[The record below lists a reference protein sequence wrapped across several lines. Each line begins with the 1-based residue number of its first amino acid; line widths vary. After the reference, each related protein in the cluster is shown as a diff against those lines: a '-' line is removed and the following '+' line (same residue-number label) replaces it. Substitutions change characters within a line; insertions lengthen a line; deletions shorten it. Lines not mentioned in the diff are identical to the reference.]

1 MQDRLQEIYR
11 IEMDEMGWVS
21 NLQDFVVHDG
31 PGLRVLI
38 FLRGCPLKCHWC
50 QNPENQDTSPQLSY
64 RKSLCLDCMQCAEVC
79 PVPGAIIKDK
89 EKRVDRTKCIK
100 CMNCIDACLGK
111 ALQKVGE
118 QMSIQQ
124 VLRSVLPYKPF
135 FDHSDRGGITLSGGD
150 PAFQPVFTLALLRAC
165 REHGIHT
172 AVETCGYTKYDK
184 LKPIVEASD
193 LVIYDIK
200 HMDENSHIHGTGIS
214 NRLILENLS
223 RLCKEVDTEI
233 VVHIPLISGF
243 NDDEEN
249 IGEIAKFVSSLNK
262 IRHVDLLPF
271 NELALEKY
279 RALGINWE
287 YTEVKRQSSE
297 HLARL
302 KEIVESYGLEAT
314 VGGLW

>member
-38 FLRGCPLKCHWC
+38 FLRGCPLKCRWC
-50 QNPENQDTSPQLSY
+50 QNPENQDPSPQISY
-64 RKSLCLDCMQCAEVC
+64 RKSLCLECMRCTEVC
-79 PVPGAIIKDK
+79 PVPGAITKNK
-89 EKRVDRTKCIK
+89 EQRIDRSKCTKCMT
-100 CMNCIDACLGK
+100 CVNVCLGK

-118 QMSIQQ
+118 EMLIEQ
-124 VLRSVLPYKPF
+124 VLENILPYKPF

-150 PAFQPVFTLALLRAC
+150 PTFQPAFTLRLLKAC

-172 AVETCGYTKYDK
+172 AVETCGYTKYDI
-184 LKPIVEASD
+184 LKQIAEASD

-200 HMDENSHIHGTGIS
+200 HLDEGSHIDGTGIS
-214 NRLILENLS
+214 NRVILKNLK
-223 RLCKEVDTEI
+223 RLCKEIDTEI
-233 VVHIPLISGF
+233 VGHVPLICGF
-243 NDDEEN
+243 NDDDEN
-249 IGEIAKFVSSLNK
+249 VSKIAKFVSSLKK
-262 IRHVDLLPF
+262 IKHVDLLPF

-279 RALGINWE
+279 RTLGLDWK
-287 YTEVKRQSSE
+287 YTEARRQSPE

-302 KEIVESYGLEAT
+302 KEIVESFGLEVT
-314 VGGLW
+314 IGGLW